1 MGASGVGNNS
11 INSSSITDFGPA
23 APLRESLN
31 DVALDDF
38 SDLE

>member
-1 MGASGVGNNS
+1 MGASNADNNS
-11 INSSSITDFGPA
+11 IHSSSITDFGPA

-31 DVALDDF
+31 DVESDDF